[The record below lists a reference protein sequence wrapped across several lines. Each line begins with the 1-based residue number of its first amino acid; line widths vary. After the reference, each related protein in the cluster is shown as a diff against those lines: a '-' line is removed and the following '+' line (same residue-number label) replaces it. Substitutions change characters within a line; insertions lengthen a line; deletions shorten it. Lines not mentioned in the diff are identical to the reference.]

1 MDLFVKWLGLIF
13 SIFVFS
19 ICVFNVYVFERGFQR
34 IWECLYDRYGCLE
47 MVEVII
53 KKKLDNF
60 LKFLS
65 KEMNRFY
72 DLLDI
77 LLELEFIKF
86 DVYYL

>member
-1 MDLFVKWLGLIF
+1 
-13 SIFVFS
+13 
-19 ICVFNVYVFERGFQR
+19 
-34 IWECLYDRYGCLE
+34 

-53 KKKLDNF
+53 KKKLDSF

>member
-1 MDLFVKWLGLIF
+1 
-13 SIFVFS
+13 
-19 ICVFNVYVFERGFQR
+19 
-34 IWECLYDRYGCLE
+34 